1 MDAHNYAADFKRE
14 VLIRMI
20 RAFMSGELVQ
30 KVDSIPVEMRPRGS
44 DSVRCCIYKER
55 AVARDRCIAAMG
67 IRIEDTDD
75 AVPLSEYARQALAR
89 EKIEMPMI
97 TISDIACKGCGPAR
111 YFVTDLCQGCLARP
125 CTTCP
130 FGAITVTNGKSH
142 IDTTKCKNCGI
153 CANACPY
160 HAIIQLTVPCEAACP
175 VGAIG
180 KNEHGSAVIDFSKC
194 IGCGRCMD
202 ACPFGTISGKS
213 ELLDVMKAMK
223 AGKKVVAM
231 LAPAIMG
238 QFEASVGQILSAVKK
253 LGFAEVVEVAH
264 GADVTTMNEAKELAE
279 RLEQGAPFMTT
290 SCCPAYFTAVRKH
303 IPELAEFVSHTK
315 TPMHYTAELV
325 KQKDPDAVT
334 VFVGPCVAKR
344 EEGLADEFVDYVIT
358 NTELKAFL
366 QAMEI
371 DVAAEPDI
379 EVEKPSRQGRG
390 YPLSGGVAGAV
401 KSMNTCEVCPVAI
414 NGLNKEAIRQ
424 LKQYAKTRKADGNLI
439 EVMACYGGCI
449 GGAAVT
455 MPQKKAMK
463 IVQKAMD
470 NAPVQEPVNQPAQ

>member
-1 MDAHNYAADFKRE
+1 MEAHNYAAEFKRE
-14 VLIRMI
+14 VLVRII
-20 RAFMSGELVQ
+20 KAFMSGKLIEQ
-30 KVDSIPVEMRPRGS
+30 ADSIPVEMRPRGT

-55 AVARDRCIAAMG
+55 AVARDRCLAAMG

-75 AVPLSEYARQALAR
+75 RVPLSTYARQA
-89 EKIEMPMI
+89 IERDKLESSFL

-130 FGAITVTNGKSH
+130 FGAISVVNGKSH

-160 HAIIQLTVPCEAACP
+160 HAIIQLSVPCEAACP
-175 VGAIG
+175 VGAISKDEKG
-180 KNEHGSAVIDFSKC
+180 VAVIDFSKC
-194 IGCGRCMD
+194 IACGRCMN
-202 ACPFGTISGKS
+202 ACPFGTISEKS
-213 ELLDVMKAMK
+213 ELIDVMKAIK
-223 AGKKVVAM
+223 SGKRVVAM

-238 QFEASVGQILSAVKK
+238 QFEAKVGQILSAVQK
-253 LGFAEVVEVAH
+253 LGFSEVVEVAH
-264 GADVTTMNEAKELAE
+264 GADVTTTNEAKELAE
-279 RLEQGAPFMTT
+279 RLQEGAPFMTT
-290 SCCPAYFTAVRKH
+290 SCCPAYFSAVRKH

-325 KQKDPDAVT
+325 KQKYPDAVT
-334 VFVGPCVAKR
+334 VFVGPCVAKL
-344 EEGLADEFVDYVIT
+344 EEGLADELVDYVLT
-358 NTELKAFL
+358 NTELQAFL
-366 QAMEI
+366 EAMEI
-371 DVAAEPDI
+371 DVAAQPADEAH
-379 EVEKPSRQGRG
+379 KASGQGRG
-390 YPLSGGVAGAV
+390 YPLSGGVAAAV
-401 KSMNTCEVCPVAI
+401 KSMNTCEVCPVSI

-455 MPQKKAMK
+455 MAQKKATK

-470 NAPVQEPVNQPAQ
+470 DAPVQEPICPKQP